1 MQSLPDYLNNT
12 KQCESILDPDQNKV
26 MDRMTDAII
35 RQRIQEYCTWD
46 RQKRRRNECWPV
58 VIEDTEITKIDKDNK
73 GWYIETKS
81 PSTLYIMNYSE
92 SKSFYDYC
100 LFEGCKMDKQ
110 KGFLIEGIGVYFR
123 WRKHIGRIE
132 IDNAPNFESTCGLP
146 EELNLLQ
153 LDCTCRHSRR
163 LDVRNKIKVISIRG
177 LEYLRDIEFLKISG
191 NGCKNIIFFSKNELS
206 DVIAPNGVKTYRAK
220 NWVDYIKL
228 REKLAEF

>member
-1 MQSLPDYLNNT
+1 MQSLQDYLSNT
-12 KQCESILDPDQNKV
+12 TQYESILDPDQNKV
-26 MDRMTDAII
+26 MDRMTDVMI
-35 RQRIQEYCTWD
+35 RKRIQEYCTFD

-81 PSTLYIMNYSE
+81 PLPLYIMNYSE

-153 LDCTCRHSRR
+153 LDGTCRHSRR
-163 LDVRNKIKVISIRG
+163 LDVRNKIKVISLSSIIG
-177 LEYLRDIEFLKISG
+177 INISG
-191 NGCKNIIFFSKNELS
+191 NGCKNIVFFSKNELS